1 MTEHTPTLRRP
12 RWRTPLVVVGLAVT
26 FVVATSAPA
35 SAHVGISDA
44 TASGDATVVT
54 FAFDHGCDGSATV
67 GMDVQLPPGAV
78 LSAASLPDGWSLAG
92 SDTSAAG
99 TSGTVVS
106 VTGTPIPDGTAGGF
120 AFTLAGYDTAID
132 HLMPVLQK
140 CEQGELAWVDEN
152 SSAAYPAPLLVAT
165 STTPTTA
172 GVTATG
178 ADTSPTTAAVAVT
191 TDFVA
196 ESTHSH
202 FPWATVITGF
212 VVGGLSAWVA
222 GVIMRRRRAAA
233 GDT

>member
-1 MTEHTPTLRRP
+1 MTENTPTLRRP
-12 RWRTPLVVVGLAVT
+12 RWRTPLVVVGLVVT

-44 TASGDATVVT
+44 TASGDATVVA

-92 SDTSAAG
+92 SDASAAG

-120 AFTLAGYDTAID
+120 ALTITGYDSAID
-132 HLMPVLQK
+132 HLVPILQK
-140 CEQGELAWVDEN
+140 CEQGELAWVDEDQ
-152 SSAAYPAPLLVAT
+152 SAANPAPLLVAT
-165 STTPTTA
+165 SSTPTTA
-172 GVTATG
+172 GVAPTG
-178 ADTSPTTAAVAVT
+178 AQASSTTEAVAVT

-196 ESTHSH
+196 ESTHSG
-202 FPWATVITGF
+202 FPWVTVITGF
-212 VVGGLSAWVA
+212 IAGGIAAYVA
-222 GVIMRRRRAAA
+222 GVIMRRRRATA
-233 GDT
+233 D